1 MSRSSAKSG
10 KAKATKSLKEKWD
23 RSVQL
28 VAMNREKEIGVS
40 HTITQEGITQAVWD
54 GCSPWLLGRLHI
66 PR

>member
-40 HTITQEGITQAVWD
+40 HTIPQEGITQAVWD
-54 GCSPWLLGRLHI
+54 GCSPWLLGRWHI